1 MDGTIL
7 VADDDRTIRAVLTQ
21 ALTRAGCKV
30 RATGSIETLWRWIDE
45 GDGDVVISDVNL
57 PDGDGLEMLPAIKR
71 KRKDLPVIIISAQN
85 TVITAIKASELGAYD
100 YLPKPFDL
108 KKLLSK
114 VNKALSNQ
122 GTNNNIIQQDG
133 AVDQELPLIGSSPL
147 MQDVYRFLAR
157 VLHTDLSTI
166 ITGESG
172 TGKDLLAHTMHD
184 LGPRAPMDFVRINI
198 SSSNIDKIEGTL
210 IGGKED
216 LNISPASKSSTI
228 YFDEIS
234 EMSDETQLQLLDLL
248 RSDAVISK
256 NYRFISS
263 SRLSL
268 QNLISQGI
276 IREDLFYRLNVVN
289 INLPP
294 LRDRVGDIPDLTK
307 HFLQQSALSGMPKKV
322 ISAKAIQLLQ
332 NAPWAGNIRE
342 LENFINSLVVLISD
356 EEITPIHVEENLNL
370 IPSVNSNELDADN
383 GKLSSSVEK
392 HIKRYFDLHGDNLPP
407 PGLYNRILKE
417 IGWAA
422 VAVDGFIPPNAFM
435 EFQANNVLVIASDIR
450 QLKHIEYTPVSY
462 THLTLPTIL
471 LV

>member
-133 AVDQELPLIGSSPL
+133 AVDPELPLIGSSPL

-184 LGPRAPMDFVRINI
+184 LGPRAPLDFVRINI

-216 LNISPASKSSTI
+216 LNISPASKGSTI

-248 RSDAVISK
+248 RSDVVISK

-263 SRLSL
+263 SRLPL

-307 HFLQQSALSGMPKKV
+307 HFLQQSVLSGMAKKV
-322 ISAKAIQLLQ
+322 ISTKAIQLLQ

-356 EEITPIHVEENLNL
+356 EEITPNHIEENLNL
-370 IPSVNSNELDADN
+370 IPSVNSNELDSDN

-392 HIKRYFDLHGDNLPP
+392 HIKRYFDLHGDSLPP

-417 IGWAA
+417 IEL
-422 VAVDGFIPPNAFM
+422 P
-435 EFQANNVLVIASDIR
+435 LIALSLSATRGNQIKTSELLGINRNTLRKKIKDLDIVVTR
-450 QLKHIEYTPVSY
+450 SKKMM
-462 THLTLPTIL
+462 
-471 LV
+471 

>member
-133 AVDQELPLIGSSPL
+133 AVDPELPLIGSSPL

-248 RSDAVISK
+248 RSDAVINK

-417 IGWAA
+417 IEL
-422 VAVDGFIPPNAFM
+422 P
-435 EFQANNVLVIASDIR
+435 LIALSLSATRGNQIKTSELLGINRNTLRKKIKDLDIVVTR
-450 QLKHIEYTPVSY
+450 SKKMM
-462 THLTLPTIL
+462 
-471 LV
+471 

>member
-122 GTNNNIIQQDG
+122 GSNNNIIQQDG

-294 LRDRVGDIPDLTK
+294 LRDRVGDITDLTK

-392 HIKRYFDLHGDNLPP
+392 HIKRYFDLHGDSLPP

-417 IGWAA
+417 IEL
-422 VAVDGFIPPNAFM
+422 P
-435 EFQANNVLVIASDIR
+435 LIALSLSATRGNQIKTSELLGINRNTLRKKIKDLDIVVTR
-450 QLKHIEYTPVSY
+450 SKKMM
-462 THLTLPTIL
+462 
-471 LV
+471 

>member
-133 AVDQELPLIGSSPL
+133 AVDPELPLIGSSPL

-248 RSDAVISK
+248 RSDAVINK

-307 HFLQQSALSGMPKKV
+307 HFLQQSALSGMPKKI
-322 ISAKAIQLLQ
+322 ISTKAIQLLQ

-356 EEITPIHVEENLNL
+356 EEITPNHIEENLNL
-370 IPSVNSNELDADN
+370 IPSVNSNELDSDN

-392 HIKRYFDLHGDNLPP
+392 HIKRYFDLHGDSLPP

-417 IGWAA
+417 IEL
-422 VAVDGFIPPNAFM
+422 P
-435 EFQANNVLVIASDIR
+435 LIALSLSATRGNQIKTSELLGINRNTLRKKIKDLDIVVTR
-450 QLKHIEYTPVSY
+450 SKKMM
-462 THLTLPTIL
+462 
-471 LV
+471 

>member
-122 GTNNNIIQQDG
+122 GTNNNTIPQDG
-133 AVDQELPLIGSSPL
+133 AIDPELPLIGSSPL

-184 LGPRAPMDFVRINI
+184 LGPRAPLDFVRINI

-216 LNISPASKSSTI
+216 LNISPASKGSTI

-248 RSDAVISK
+248 RSDEVISK

-263 SRLSL
+263 SRLPL

-307 HFLQQSALSGMPKKV
+307 HFLQQSVLSGMAKKV
-322 ISAKAIQLLQ
+322 ISTKAIQLLQ
-332 NAPWAGNIRE
+332 NAPWTGNIRE

-356 EEITPIHVEENLNL
+356 EEITPNHIEENLNL
-370 IPSVNSNELDADN
+370 IPSVNSNELDSDN

-392 HIKRYFDLHGDNLPP
+392 HIKRYFDLHGENLPP

-417 IGWAA
+417 IEL
-422 VAVDGFIPPNAFM
+422 P
-435 EFQANNVLVIASDIR
+435 LIALSLSATRGNQIKTSELLGINRNTLRKKIKDLDIVVTR
-450 QLKHIEYTPVSY
+450 SKKMM
-462 THLTLPTIL
+462 
-471 LV
+471 

>member
-122 GTNNNIIQQDG
+122 GSNNNIIQQDG
-133 AVDQELPLIGSSPL
+133 AVDPELPLIGSSPL

-184 LGPRAPMDFVRINI
+184 LGSRAPMDFVRINI

-216 LNISPASKSSTI
+216 LNISPALKSSTI

-248 RSDAVISK
+248 RSDAVINK

-392 HIKRYFDLHGDNLPP
+392 HIKRYFDLHGDSLPP

-417 IGWAA
+417 IEL
-422 VAVDGFIPPNAFM
+422 P
-435 EFQANNVLVIASDIR
+435 LIALSLSATRGNQIKTSELLGINRNTLRKKIKDLDIVVTR
-450 QLKHIEYTPVSY
+450 SKKMM
-462 THLTLPTIL
+462 
-471 LV
+471 

>member
-57 PDGDGLEMLPAIKR
+57 PDGDGLEVLPAIKR

-122 GTNNNIIQQDG
+122 GTNNNIIEQDG
-133 AVDQELPLIGSSPL
+133 AVDPELPLIGSSPL

-322 ISAKAIQLLQ
+322 ISTKAIQLLQ

-392 HIKRYFDLHGDNLPP
+392 HIKRYFDLHGDSLPP

-417 IGWAA
+417 IEL
-422 VAVDGFIPPNAFM
+422 P
-435 EFQANNVLVIASDIR
+435 LIALSLSATRGNQIKTSELLGINRNTLRKKIKDLDIVVTR
-450 QLKHIEYTPVSY
+450 SKKMM
-462 THLTLPTIL
+462 
-471 LV
+471 

>member
-30 RATGSIETLWRWIDE
+30 RATGSIETLWRWIGE

-122 GTNNNIIQQDG
+122 GTNNNIIPQDG
-133 AVDQELPLIGSSPL
+133 AIDPELPLIGSSPL

-248 RSDAVISK
+248 RSDAVINK

-307 HFLQQSALSGMPKKV
+307 HFLQQSALSGMPKKI
-322 ISAKAIQLLQ
+322 ISTKAIQLLQ

-356 EEITPIHVEENLNL
+356 EEITPNHVEENLNL
-370 IPSVNSNELDADN
+370 IPSVNSNELDSDN

-392 HIKRYFDLHGDNLPP
+392 HIKRYFDLHGDSLPP

-417 IGWAA
+417 IEL
-422 VAVDGFIPPNAFM
+422 P
-435 EFQANNVLVIASDIR
+435 LIALSLSATRGNQIKTSELLGINRNTLRKKIKDLDIVVTR
-450 QLKHIEYTPVSY
+450 SKKMM
-462 THLTLPTIL
+462 
-471 LV
+471 

>member
-216 LNISPASKSSTI
+216 LNISPALKSSTI

-307 HFLQQSALSGMPKKV
+307 HFLQQSALSEMPKKV
-322 ISAKAIQLLQ
+322 ISTKAIQLLQ

-356 EEITPIHVEENLNL
+356 EEITPNHVEENLNL

-417 IGWAA
+417 IEL
-422 VAVDGFIPPNAFM
+422 P
-435 EFQANNVLVIASDIR
+435 LIALSLSATRGNQIKTSELLGINRNTLRKKIKDLDIVVTR
-450 QLKHIEYTPVSY
+450 SKKMM
-462 THLTLPTIL
+462 
-471 LV
+471 

>member
-216 LNISPASKSSTI
+216 LNISPALKSSTI

-248 RSDAVISK
+248 RSDAVINK

-322 ISAKAIQLLQ
+322 ISTKAIQLLQ

-356 EEITPIHVEENLNL
+356 EEITPNHVEENLNL

-392 HIKRYFDLHGDNLPP
+392 HIKRYFDLHGDSLPP

-417 IGWAA
+417 IEL
-422 VAVDGFIPPNAFM
+422 P
-435 EFQANNVLVIASDIR
+435 LIALSLSATRGNQIKTSELLGINRNTLRKKIKDLDIVVTR
-450 QLKHIEYTPVSY
+450 SKKMM
-462 THLTLPTIL
+462 
-471 LV
+471 

>member
-122 GTNNNIIQQDG
+122 GTSNNIIQQDG
-133 AVDQELPLIGSSPL
+133 AVDPELPLIGSSPL

-184 LGPRAPMDFVRINI
+184 LGPRAPLDFVRINI

-216 LNISPASKSSTI
+216 LNISPASKGSTI

-248 RSDAVISK
+248 RSDEVISK

-263 SRLSL
+263 SRLPL

-307 HFLQQSALSGMPKKV
+307 HFLQQSALSGMPKKI
-322 ISAKAIQLLQ
+322 ISTKAIQLLQ

-356 EEITPIHVEENLNL
+356 EEITLNHVEENLNL
-370 IPSVNSNELDADN
+370 IPSVNSNELDSDN

-392 HIKRYFDLHGDNLPP
+392 HIKRYFDLHGDSLPP

-417 IGWAA
+417 IEL
-422 VAVDGFIPPNAFM
+422 P
-435 EFQANNVLVIASDIR
+435 LIALSLSATRGNQIKTSELLGINRNTLRKKIKDLDIVVTR
-450 QLKHIEYTPVSY
+450 SKKMM
-462 THLTLPTIL
+462 
-471 LV
+471 

>member
-30 RATGSIETLWRWIDE
+30 RATGSVETLWRWIDE

-133 AVDQELPLIGSSPL
+133 AVDPELPLIGSSPL

-216 LNISPASKSSTI
+216 LNISPALKSSTI

-248 RSDAVISK
+248 RSDAVINK

-322 ISAKAIQLLQ
+322 ISTKAIQLLQ

-356 EEITPIHVEENLNL
+356 EEITPNHVEENLNL

-392 HIKRYFDLHGDNLPP
+392 HIKRYFDLHGDSLPP

-417 IGWAA
+417 IEL
-422 VAVDGFIPPNAFM
+422 P
-435 EFQANNVLVIASDIR
+435 LIALSLSATRGNQIKTSELLGINRNTLRKKIKDLDIVVTR
-450 QLKHIEYTPVSY
+450 SKKMM
-462 THLTLPTIL
+462 
-471 LV
+471 

>member
-133 AVDQELPLIGSSPL
+133 AVDPELPLIGSSPL

-289 INLPP
+289 INLPT

-322 ISAKAIQLLQ
+322 ISTKAIQLLQ

-356 EEITPIHVEENLNL
+356 EEITPNHVEENLNL

-392 HIKRYFDLHGDNLPP
+392 HIKRYFDLHGDSLPP

-417 IGWAA
+417 IEL
-422 VAVDGFIPPNAFM
+422 P
-435 EFQANNVLVIASDIR
+435 LIALSLSATRGNQIKTSELLGINRNTLRKKIKDLDIVVTR
-450 QLKHIEYTPVSY
+450 SKKMM
-462 THLTLPTIL
+462 
-471 LV
+471 

>member
-7 VADDDRTIRAVLTQ
+7 VADDDRTIRTVLTQ

-45 GDGDVVISDVNL
+45 GNGDVVISDVNF

-71 KRKDLPVIIISAQN
+71 KRNDLPVIIISAQN

-114 VNKALSNQ
+114 VNKALLNQ
-122 GTNNNIIQQDG
+122 GAEKSVIPQGGT
-133 AVDQELPLIGSSPL
+133 VEPELPLIGSSPL

-157 VLHTDLSTI
+157 ILHTDLSTI

-172 TGKDLLAHTMHD
+172 TGKDLLARAMHD
-184 LGPRAPMDFVRINI
+184 LGPRSAMDFVRINI

-210 IGGKED
+210 VGGKED
-216 LNISPASKSSTI
+216 LKITPASKGATI

-234 EMSDETQLQLLDLL
+234 EMSDEIQLQLLDLL
-248 RSDAVISK
+248 RSDSVIDK
-256 NYRFISS
+256 KYRLISS

-268 QNLISQGI
+268 QNLISQGV

-294 LRDRVGDIPDLTK
+294 LRDRIGDIPDLTK
-307 HFLQQSALSGMPKKV
+307 HFLQLSVMLGLPQKT
-322 ISAKAIQLLQ
+322 ISMKAMQLLQ
-332 NAPWAGNIRE
+332 NAQWMGNIRE
-342 LENFINSLVVLISD
+342 LENFINRLVVLVSDDEISAN
-356 EEITPIHVEENLNL
+356 HVEENLNL
-370 IPSVNSNELDADN
+370 IPSMNSDDLDTSN
-383 GKLSSSVEK
+383 GKLSSSVER
-392 HIKRYFDLHGDNLPP
+392 HIKRYFDLHGETLPP
-407 PGLYNRILKE
+407 PGLYNRIMKE
-417 IGWAA
+417 IEL
-422 VAVDGFIPPNAFM
+422 P
-435 EFQANNVLVIASDIR
+435 LIALSLSATRGNQIKTSELLGINRNTLRKKIKDLDIVVTR
-450 QLKHIEYTPVSY
+450 SKKMM
-462 THLTLPTIL
+462 
-471 LV
+471 

>member
-122 GTNNNIIQQDG
+122 GTNSNIIQQDG
-133 AVDQELPLIGSSPL
+133 AVDPELPLIGSSPL

-417 IGWAA
+417 IEL
-422 VAVDGFIPPNAFM
+422 P
-435 EFQANNVLVIASDIR
+435 LIALSLSATRGNQIKTSELLGINRNTLRKKIKDLDIVVTR
-450 QLKHIEYTPVSY
+450 SKKMM
-462 THLTLPTIL
+462 
-471 LV
+471 

>member
-122 GTNNNIIQQDG
+122 GSNNNIIQQDG

-216 LNISPASKSSTI
+216 LNISPALKSSTI

-356 EEITPIHVEENLNL
+356 EEITPNHVEENLNL

-417 IGWAA
+417 IEL
-422 VAVDGFIPPNAFM
+422 P
-435 EFQANNVLVIASDIR
+435 LIALSLSATRGNQIKTSELLGINRNTLRKKIKDLDIVVTR
-450 QLKHIEYTPVSY
+450 SKKMM
-462 THLTLPTIL
+462 
-471 LV
+471 

>member
-122 GTNNNIIQQDG
+122 GTNNNIIPQDG
-133 AVDQELPLIGSSPL
+133 AIDPELPLIGSSPL

-184 LGPRAPMDFVRINI
+184 LGPRAPLDFVRINI

-216 LNISPASKSSTI
+216 LNISPASKGSTI

-248 RSDAVISK
+248 RSDEVISK

-263 SRLSL
+263 SRLPL

-307 HFLQQSALSGMPKKV
+307 HFLQQSVLSGMAKKA
-322 ISAKAIQLLQ
+322 ISTKAIQLLQ
-332 NAPWAGNIRE
+332 NAPWTGNIRE

-356 EEITPIHVEENLNL
+356 EEITPNHVEENLNL
-370 IPSVNSNELDADN
+370 IPSVNSNELDSDN

-392 HIKRYFDLHGDNLPP
+392 HIKRYFDLHGDSLPP

-417 IGWAA
+417 IEL
-422 VAVDGFIPPNAFM
+422 P
-435 EFQANNVLVIASDIR
+435 LIALSLSATRGNQIKTSELLGINRNTLRKKIKDLDIVVTR
-450 QLKHIEYTPVSY
+450 SKKMM
-462 THLTLPTIL
+462 
-471 LV
+471 

>member
-122 GTNNNIIQQDG
+122 GSNNNIIQQDG
-133 AVDQELPLIGSSPL
+133 AVDPELPLIGSSPL

-216 LNISPASKSSTI
+216 LNISPALKSSTI

-248 RSDAVISK
+248 RSDAVINK

-263 SRLSL
+263 FRLSL

-370 IPSVNSNELDADN
+370 IPSVNSNELDSDN

-392 HIKRYFDLHGDNLPP
+392 HIKRYFDLHGDSLPP

-417 IGWAA
+417 IEL
-422 VAVDGFIPPNAFM
+422 P
-435 EFQANNVLVIASDIR
+435 LIALSLSATRGNQIKTSELLGINRNTLRKKIKDLDIVVTR
-450 QLKHIEYTPVSY
+450 SKKMM
-462 THLTLPTIL
+462 
-471 LV
+471 

>member
-122 GTNNNIIQQDG
+122 GSNNNIIQQDG

-210 IGGKED
+210 TGGKED

-417 IGWAA
+417 IEL
-422 VAVDGFIPPNAFM
+422 P
-435 EFQANNVLVIASDIR
+435 LIALSLSATRGNQIKTSELLGINRNTLRKKIKDLDIVVTR
-450 QLKHIEYTPVSY
+450 SKKMM
-462 THLTLPTIL
+462 
-471 LV
+471 

>member
-122 GTNNNIIQQDG
+122 GSNNNIIQQDG

-356 EEITPIHVEENLNL
+356 EEITPNHVEENLNL

-392 HIKRYFDLHGDNLPP
+392 HIKRYFDLHGDSLPP

-417 IGWAA
+417 IEL
-422 VAVDGFIPPNAFM
+422 P
-435 EFQANNVLVIASDIR
+435 LIALSLSATRGNQIKTSELLGINRNTLRKKIKDLDIVVTR
-450 QLKHIEYTPVSY
+450 SKKMM
-462 THLTLPTIL
+462 
-471 LV
+471 

>member
-356 EEITPIHVEENLNL
+356 EEIIPIHVEENLNL

-392 HIKRYFDLHGDNLPP
+392 HIKRYFDLHGDSLPP

-417 IGWAA
+417 IEL
-422 VAVDGFIPPNAFM
+422 P
-435 EFQANNVLVIASDIR
+435 LIALSLSATRGNQIKTSELLGINRNTLRKKIKDLDIVVTR
-450 QLKHIEYTPVSY
+450 SKKMM
-462 THLTLPTIL
+462 
-471 LV
+471 

>member
-133 AVDQELPLIGSSPL
+133 AVDPELPLIGSSPL

-256 NYRFISS
+256 NYRFIS
-263 SRLSL
+263 
-268 QNLISQGI
+268 
-276 IREDLFYRLNVVN
+276 
-289 INLPP
+289 
-294 LRDRVGDIPDLTK
+294 
-307 HFLQQSALSGMPKKV
+307 
-322 ISAKAIQLLQ
+322 
-332 NAPWAGNIRE
+332 
-342 LENFINSLVVLISD
+342 
-356 EEITPIHVEENLNL
+356 EE
-370 IPSVNSNELDADN
+370 A
-383 GKLSSSVEK
+383 
-392 HIKRYFDLHGDNLPP
+392 
-407 PGLYNRILKE
+407 
-417 IGWAA
+417 
-422 VAVDGFIPPNAFM
+422 
-435 EFQANNVLVIASDIR
+435 
-450 QLKHIEYTPVSY
+450 
-462 THLTLPTIL
+462 
-471 LV
+471 

>member
-122 GTNNNIIQQDG
+122 GSNNNIIQQDG

-307 HFLQQSALSGMPKKV
+307 HFLQQSALSGMPKKI
-322 ISAKAIQLLQ
+322 ISTKAIQLLQ

-417 IGWAA
+417 IEL
-422 VAVDGFIPPNAFM
+422 P
-435 EFQANNVLVIASDIR
+435 LIALSLSATRGNQIKTSELLGINRNTLRKKIKDLDIVVTR
-450 QLKHIEYTPVSY
+450 SKKMM
-462 THLTLPTIL
+462 
-471 LV
+471 

>member
-122 GTNNNIIQQDG
+122 GSNNNIIQQDG
-133 AVDQELPLIGSSPL
+133 AVDPELPLIGSSPL

-216 LNISPASKSSTI
+216 RNISPASKSSTI

-248 RSDAVISK
+248 RSDAVINK

-417 IGWAA
+417 IEL
-422 VAVDGFIPPNAFM
+422 P
-435 EFQANNVLVIASDIR
+435 LIALSLSATRGNQIKTSELLGINRNTLRKKIKDLDIVVTR
-450 QLKHIEYTPVSY
+450 SKKMM
-462 THLTLPTIL
+462 
-471 LV
+471 

>member
-122 GTNNNIIQQDG
+122 GSNNNIIQQDG

-216 LNISPASKSSTI
+216 LNISPALKSSTI

-370 IPSVNSNELDADN
+370 IPSVNSNELDPDN

-417 IGWAA
+417 IEL
-422 VAVDGFIPPNAFM
+422 P
-435 EFQANNVLVIASDIR
+435 LIALSLSATRGNQIKTSELLGINRNTLRKKIKDLDIVVTR
-450 QLKHIEYTPVSY
+450 SKKMM
-462 THLTLPTIL
+462 
-471 LV
+471 

>member
-133 AVDQELPLIGSSPL
+133 AVDPELPLIGSSPL

-210 IGGKED
+210 IGGKEN

-256 NYRFISS
+256 NHRFISS

-322 ISAKAIQLLQ
+322 ISTKAIQLLQ

-356 EEITPIHVEENLNL
+356 EEITPNHVEENLNL
-370 IPSVNSNELDADN
+370 IPSVNSNELDSDN

-392 HIKRYFDLHGDNLPP
+392 HIKRYFDLHGDSLPP

-417 IGWAA
+417 IEL
-422 VAVDGFIPPNAFM
+422 P
-435 EFQANNVLVIASDIR
+435 LIALSLSATRGNQIKTSELLGINRNTLRKKIKDLDIVVTR
-450 QLKHIEYTPVSY
+450 SKKMM
-462 THLTLPTIL
+462 
-471 LV
+471 

>member
-122 GTNNNIIQQDG
+122 GTNNNIIPKDG
-133 AVDQELPLIGSSPL
+133 AVDPELPLIGSSPL

-198 SSSNIDKIEGTL
+198 SSSNIDKIEGTI

-322 ISAKAIQLLQ
+322 ISTKAIQLLQ

-392 HIKRYFDLHGDNLPP
+392 HIKRYFDLHGDSLPP

-417 IGWAA
+417 IEL
-422 VAVDGFIPPNAFM
+422 P
-435 EFQANNVLVIASDIR
+435 LIALSLSATRGNQIKTSELLGINRNTLRKKIKDLDIVVTR
-450 QLKHIEYTPVSY
+450 SKKMM
-462 THLTLPTIL
+462 
-471 LV
+471 

>member
-133 AVDQELPLIGSSPL
+133 AVDPELPLIGSSPL

-356 EEITPIHVEENLNL
+356 EEITPNHVEENLNL

-392 HIKRYFDLHGDNLPP
+392 HIKRYFDLHGDSLPP

-417 IGWAA
+417 IEL
-422 VAVDGFIPPNAFM
+422 P
-435 EFQANNVLVIASDIR
+435 LIALSLSATRGNQIKTSELLGINRNTLRKKIKDLDIVVTR
-450 QLKHIEYTPVSY
+450 SKKMM
-462 THLTLPTIL
+462 
-471 LV
+471 

>member
-122 GTNNNIIQQDG
+122 GSNNNIIQQDG

-216 LNISPASKSSTI
+216 LNISPALKSSTI

-417 IGWAA
+417 IEL
-422 VAVDGFIPPNAFM
+422 P
-435 EFQANNVLVIASDIR
+435 LIALSLSATRGNQIKTSELLGINRNTLRKKIKDLDIVVTR
-450 QLKHIEYTPVSY
+450 SKKMM
-462 THLTLPTIL
+462 
-471 LV
+471 

>member
-294 LRDRVGDIPDLTK
+294 LRDRVGDIPDLIK

-322 ISAKAIQLLQ
+322 ISTKAIQLFQ

-356 EEITPIHVEENLNL
+356 EEITPNHVEENLNL

-392 HIKRYFDLHGDNLPP
+392 HIKRYFDLHGDSLPP

-417 IGWAA
+417 IEL
-422 VAVDGFIPPNAFM
+422 P
-435 EFQANNVLVIASDIR
+435 LIALSLSATRGNQIKTSELLGINRNTLRKKIKDLDIVVTR
-450 QLKHIEYTPVSY
+450 SKKMM
-462 THLTLPTIL
+462 
-471 LV
+471 

>member
-133 AVDQELPLIGSSPL
+133 AVDPELPLIGSSPL

-184 LGPRAPMDFVRINI
+184 LGSRAPMDFVRINI

-248 RSDAVISK
+248 RSDAVINK

-417 IGWAA
+417 IEL
-422 VAVDGFIPPNAFM
+422 P
-435 EFQANNVLVIASDIR
+435 LIALSLSATRGNQIKTSELLGINRNTLRKKIKDLDIVVTR
-450 QLKHIEYTPVSY
+450 SKKMM
-462 THLTLPTIL
+462 
-471 LV
+471 